1 MYVRVA
7 AAFLKAGEDP
17 KICEELAQSQNQT
30 LAQDKA
36 VSLHRKNKFLMSTF
50 SWSHKIVC
58 TALNK
63 ELDVLLQLPAL
74 LPLF

>member
-1 MYVRVA
+1 MVGGVA

-17 KICEELAQSQNQT
+17 KIWEELAQSQNQT

-58 TALNK
+58 TALTK